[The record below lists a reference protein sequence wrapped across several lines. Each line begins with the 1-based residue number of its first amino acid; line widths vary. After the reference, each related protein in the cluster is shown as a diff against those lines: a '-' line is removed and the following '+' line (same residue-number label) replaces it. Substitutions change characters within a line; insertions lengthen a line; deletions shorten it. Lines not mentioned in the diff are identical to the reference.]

1 MSILNHTSSRKRGL
15 KIIIVG
21 CGKVGQTLLD
31 RLSKEN
37 HEITIIDKNQA
48 KLDNLINMYD
58 IMAIRGNGA
67 SYNIQ
72 MEAGIE
78 DADLLIAVTGS
89 DELNLLCCTIAKQ
102 VADCAAIARVR
113 TPDYSKEVHYL
124 QEKLGLALIINPEYE
139 AAREIASILALPNTL
154 EVNSFAHGQAEMIE
168 FEIHAK
174 NLLNGLIVKDLNNH
188 LSVSALVVAVKRG
201 DEVFIPTGDTVLAAN
216 DIIYIVGAKRFART
230 FLHDI
235 GVKTRQV
242 KDCLI
247 VGGGKATYYLA
258 KILLA
263 NHIAV
268 RIIERDQ
275 ALCEDLSTVLP
286 GATIIHGDGSNEAL
300 LREEGIEFAESF
312 VPLTGM
318 DEENVLLTLYANQVS
333 NAKVITKLNRI
344 NFDNVLSQLSLG
356 SVVYPKHITAESILA
371 YVRAKSASGDEKN
384 ILTLYHLFDQKVEAI
399 EFNITEDSAAT
410 STPFSVLRFKDNVL
424 VATINRNG
432 RIIIPSGSDTIEVG
446 DTVMIITTHTGF
458 GSITD
463 ALR

>member
-1 MSILNHTSSRKRGL
+1 MSIFNHSQTHKRGL

-37 HEITIIDKNQA
+37 HDIIIIDKNQST
-48 KLDNLINMYD
+48 LDTLTNMYD
-58 IMAIRGNGA
+58 IMGIKGNGA
-67 SYNIQ
+67 SYNVQ

-113 TPDYSKEVHYL
+113 TPDYSREVQYL
-124 QEKLGLALIINPEYE
+124 QEKLGLAMIINPEYE

-168 FEIHAK
+168 FDIHAK
-174 NLLNGLIVKDLNNH
+174 NILNGLALKDLNSH
-188 LSVSALVVAVKRG
+188 ISVSALVVAVKRG
-201 DEVFIPTGDTVLAAN
+201 NDVFIPTGDTVLAAG
-216 DIIYIVGAKRFART
+216 DIIYIVGAKGFART

-235 GVKTRQV
+235 AVKTRQV

-247 VGGGKATYYLA
+247 VGGGKASYYLG
-258 KILLA
+258 KLLLA
-263 NHIAV
+263 NHISV
-268 RIIERDQ
+268 RIIERDKDR
-275 ALCEDLSTVLP
+275 CEELSIALP
-286 GATIIHGDGSNEAL
+286 GCTIINGDGSNEAL
-300 LREEGIEFAESF
+300 LREEGIEYAESF

-333 NAKVITKLNRI
+333 NAKVITKINRI

-356 SVVYPKHITAESILA
+356 SVIYPKHITAESILA
-371 YVRAKSASGDEKN
+371 YVRAKSASGNEKN

-399 EFNITEDSAAT
+399 EFNITQKSPAT
-410 STPFSVLRFKDNVL
+410 GIPFSVLRFKDNVL

-432 RIIIPSGSDTIEVG
+432 KIIIPSGSDTIEVG